1 MCFRVFSCVLVTT
14 PVWNNSTVVPPKPS
28 VKIVSPTLTS
38 TSNSSSRFLLPVE
51 HQRKDMNIAGSLN
64 SICARVMKE
73 TETTIEVSVSSQTK
87 AISFVVSGK
96 AVNIKSAKRQ
106 LWSLLAQ
113 NVNKVD
119 YNVSILTSLL
129 VGSH

>member
-1 MCFRVFSCVLVTT
+1 MLFLVTT

-28 VKIVSPTLTS
+28 VKVVSPTLTS

-51 HQRKDMNIAGSLN
+51 HQRKDMNISGSLN
-64 SICARVMKE
+64 STCARVMKE

-113 NVNKVD
+113 NVRKK
-119 YNVSILTSLL
+119 L
-129 VGSH
+129 